1 MCYSTVGTNDAE
13 TSALHIIVG
22 RCPVTAARLAGPQG
36 SRRTRASVCLTTRV
50 PWPVPPRG
58 PVCRPPLPPS
68 SSSSWVTLR
77 NTGAAQTLQGPHPAL
92 GRLAPVPQPAP
103 PSPPALARRTPS
115 LGAPGTRAP
124 AGPPSPPALARRTP
138 PVWSPDLSPL
148 PGSGLGPLS
157 SWGDRP
163 PPTPLDGASPGQ
175 ETLQQSSLLGAVQAP
190 AGPPCSSL
198 PCPRPQWQSCTPCP
212 PKSQGP
218 CLQAVPS

>member
-92 GRLAPVPQPAP
+92 GRLAPVPRPAP
-103 PSPPALARRTPS
+103 PSPPAP
-115 LGAPGTRAP
+115 
-124 AGPPSPPALARRTP
+124 ARRTP